1 MTRTHSDRLT
11 IALPSKGTLHEK
23 TLDFLRSAGLR
34 FRPSGPGR
42 DYVGTLAGV
51 DGVDVLLLRA
61 DEIPERLESG
71 GAQIGITGEDLR
83 LENGSDSGSTFRLI
97 PDLGFGH
104 ARLVVAVPRVWI
116 DVTTMHDLEEVSSIY
131 RVRHGRPLR
140 VATKFPRLTREF
152 FLRHGVRDYVIVRSL
167 GATEGA
173 PASGAADLIV
183 DLSSTGGTLTQ
194 NHLKEL
200 HDGTLVDSQAG
211 LMVSSNSDHWNA
223 ARLASLARIVDL
235 IESRMAAANELV
247 LRAWAPRA
255 RARAIFDALNAGDL
269 RCVPMTA
276 LPSEADAQ
284 PDGTRELVW
293 LCRRDVVQAA
303 ANTLRD
309 EGCTGVVATAADF
322 VFRPDLDRLD
332 EFRALIDV
340 PEGATP

>member
-1 MTRTHSDRLT
+1 MTRTNADRLT
-11 IALPSKGTLHEK
+11 LALPSKGTLHEK
-23 TLDFLRSAGLR
+23 TLEFLRSAGLR

-42 DYVGTLAGV
+42 DYVGTLVGV
-51 DGVDVLLLRA
+51 GGVDVLLLRA

-83 LENGSDSGSTFRLI
+83 LENGSDAGLTFRLI
-97 PDLGFGH
+97 PDLGYGH

-183 DLSSTGGTLTQ
+183 DLSSTGATLAQ
-194 NHLKEL
+194 NHLKEIE
-200 HDGTLVDSQAG
+200 DGTLVDSQAG
-211 LMVSSNSDHWNA
+211 LIASANPDHWNST
-223 ARLASLARIVDL
+223 RWASLARIVDL
-235 IESRMAAANELV
+235 VESRMAASNELV

-255 RARAIFDALNAGDL
+255 RARAIFDALNAGDF
-269 RCVPMTA
+269 RCSPMTA
-276 LPSEADAQ
+276 LPAEGEAQ
-284 PDGTRELVW
+284 SDGTRELVW
-293 LCRRDVVQAA
+293 LCRRDVVQVAA
-303 ANTLRD
+303 KKLRD
-309 EGCTGVVATAADF
+309 EGCSGVVATAADF
-322 VFRPDLDRLD
+322 VFRPNLDRLA
-332 EFRALIDV
+332 ELRALVDI
-340 PEGATP
+340 PAETTP

>member
-1 MTRTHSDRLT
+1 MTRTHSERLT
-11 IALPSKGTLHEK
+11 IAMPSKGTLHEK

-42 DYVGTLAGV
+42 DYVGTLGGAP
-51 DGVDVLLLRA
+51 GVDVLLLRA

-83 LENGSDSGSTFRLI
+83 LENGSDAGATYRLI
-97 PDLGFGH
+97 PDLGYGH

-116 DVTTMHDLEEVSSIY
+116 DVSNMHDLEEVASIY

-152 FLRHGVRDYVIVRSL
+152 FVLHGVRDYMIVRSL

-173 PASGAADLIV
+173 PASGAADLSV
-183 DLSSTGGTLTQ
+183 DLSSTGATLAQ
-194 NHLKEL
+194 NHLKDLE
-200 HDGTLVDSQAG
+200 DGTIVDSQAG
-211 LMVSSNSDHWNA
+211 LMASANPDHWND
-223 ARLASLARIVDL
+223 ARCATLVRIVDL
-235 IESRMAAANELV
+235 IESRMAASNELV

-255 RARAIFDALNAGDL
+255 RARAIFDALNAGDF
-269 RCVPMTA
+269 RCAPMTA
-276 LPSEADAQ
+276 LPSEAEAQ

-303 ANTLRD
+303 AKTLRD

-322 VFRPDLDRLD
+322 VFRPTLERLE
-332 EFRALIDV
+332 EFRALVEI
-340 PEGATP
+340 PTGATP

>member
-1 MTRTHSDRLT
+1 MTRAHADRLT
-11 IALPSKGTLHEK
+11 LALPSKGTLHEK
-23 TLDFLRSAGLR
+23 TLEFLRSAGLR

-42 DYVGTLAGV
+42 DYVGTLDGV
-51 DGVDVLLLRA
+51 AGVDVLLLRA

-71 GAQIGITGEDLR
+71 GAQIGVTGEDLR
-83 LENGSDSGSTFRLI
+83 LENASDAAATFRLI
-97 PDLGFGH
+97 PDLGYGH

-116 DVTTMHDLEEVSSIY
+116 DVTTMHDLEEVASIY

-140 VATKFPRLTREF
+140 VATKFPRLTRDF
-152 FLRHGVRDYVIVRSL
+152 FVRHGVRDYMIVRSL

-183 DLSSTGGTLTQ
+183 DLSSTGATLAQ

-200 HDGTLVDSQAG
+200 DDGTLVDSQAG
-211 LMVSSNSDHWNA
+211 LMASANPGHWNPARWA
-223 ARLASLARIVDL
+223 ALARIVDL
-235 IESRMAAANELV
+235 VESRMAASNELV

-255 RARAIFDALNAGDL
+255 RARAIFDALNEGDF
-269 RCVPMTA
+269 RCSPMTA
-276 LPSEADAQ
+276 LPAEGEAQ

-303 ANTLRD
+303 SRKLRD

-322 VFRPDLDRLD
+322 VFRPNLENLER
-332 EFRALIDV
+332 FRALV
-340 PEGATP
+340 GVSPETTP